1 MAKLLKGGI
10 IGCGF
15 FAQRHIEAWR
25 RIPEVEITAAA
36 DPQPDRAERFAKRAY
51 RSAEEMLDREQ
62 LDFVDIVTR
71 VEQHLPLVRL
81 AVDRKIPVICQ
92 KPIAPDWVTARQIVE
107 HAESTGVP
115 LMIHEN
121 WRWQPWYRVA
131 RPMMARGDIGP
142 LIGYGFRT
150 RTRDGMGDEP
160 YSKQPYFR
168 QLRRFQ
174 IDETL
179 VHHIDT
185 ARFLFGEIAT
195 VYAQAGRRNQHV
207 AGEDWAVLMLTHEN
221 AIHGWVDGHRFLDP
235 DPDGPA
241 MGDAFFEG
249 ELGTISI
256 PATGDVYRN
265 HVLAWKNGVAAGYR
279 GDSVRATQ
287 VHFISCLR
295 DHTPFETGGR
305 DYLCTFAAV
314 EAAYK
319 SVAAR
324 RCVALAE
331 MVRPT
336 TQKPATETRTMK

>member
-36 DPQPDRAERFAKRAY
+36 DPQPDRAERFAKLAY

-62 LDFVDIVTR
+62 LDFVDIVAR
-71 VEQHLPLVRL
+71 SEQHLALVKL
-81 AVDRKIPVICQ
+81 AVDRTIPVICQ
-92 KPIAPDWVTARQIVE
+92 KPIAPDWVTAEQIVE
-107 HAESTGVP
+107 YAESAGVP

-121 WRWQPWYRVA
+121 WRWQPWHRAA
-131 RPMMARGDIGP
+131 RQMMDRGDIGA

-160 YSKQPYFR
+160 YSRQAYFR
-168 QLRRFQ
+168 HLRRFQ

-179 VHHIDT
+179 VHHMDT

-195 VYAQAGRRNQHV
+195 VYAQAGHRNQNV
-207 AGEDWAVLMLTHEN
+207 VGEDWAILVLTHEN
-221 AIHGWVDGHRFLDP
+221 EIHGWVDGHRFLDP
-235 DPDGPA
+235 DPDGPV

-265 HVLAWKNGVAAGYR
+265 RELAWKNDITVGYR

-287 VHFISCLR
+287 AHFISCLMDR
-295 DHTPFETGGR
+295 TPFETGGR
-305 DYLCTFAAV
+305 DYLRTFAAV

-319 SVAAR
+319 SVATQ
-324 RCVALAE
+324 RCVALVE
-331 MVRPT
+331 IFDG
-336 TQKPATETRTMK
+336 Q